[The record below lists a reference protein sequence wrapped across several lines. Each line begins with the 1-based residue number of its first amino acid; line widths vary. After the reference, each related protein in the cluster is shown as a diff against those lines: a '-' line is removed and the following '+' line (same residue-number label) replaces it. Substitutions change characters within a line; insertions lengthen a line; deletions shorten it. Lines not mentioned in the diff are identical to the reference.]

1 MRHSSNR
8 TWFHVVLGLFFLA
21 LMLFPVYWM
30 VNASLQPGVATV
42 DLSWFPVRPSLD
54 GYRSAFASQ
63 GANLVTSLVVAVG
76 ATVLSLVISTP
87 AAYALS
93 LYRVRGSALVMFALL
108 ISQMIPG
115 IVIANALYSA
125 YNDLGILNLS
135 LIHISEPTRP

>member
-63 GANLVTSLVVAVG
+63 GANLVTSL
-76 ATVLSLVISTP
+76 L
-87 AAYALS
+87 
-93 LYRVRGSALVMFALL
+93 
-108 ISQMIPG
+108 
-115 IVIANALYSA
+115 
-125 YNDLGILNLS
+125 D
-135 LIHISEPTRP
+135 

>member
-1 MRHSSNR
+1 
-8 TWFHVVLGLFFLA
+8 
-21 LMLFPVYWM
+21 WM

-93 LYRVRGSALVMFALL
+93 LYRVRG
-108 ISQMIPG
+108 
-115 IVIANALYSA
+115 
-125 YNDLGILNLS
+125 
-135 LIHISEPTRP
+135 